1 MAAPWN
7 DHLLTLEE
15 YDELPYDN
23 SRHYELHE
31 GVLIVTPRAI
41 PLHQKVAYHLEK
53 ALDAQLPYD
62 WDVFNDVE
70 IVLRS
75 TFPSIVRAPDVVVVS
90 AEAAEANPPR
100 FTPDQVLLAVE
111 IISPGSRNTDTITK
125 PVEYAA
131 AGIPHYWVI
140 DLDPPLSL
148 TAYHLAGDLGYQEA
162 PAVTQS
168 FSTSEPFPLDIDLT
182 ALPVLRAERRKK
194 ADQ

>member
-15 YDELPYDN
+15 YDALPEDN

-41 PLHQKVAYHLEK
+41 PLHQKVAYHLQV
-53 ALDAQLPYD
+53 ALDAHLSDD
-62 WDVFNDVE
+62 WEIFQDVE
-70 IVLRS
+70 VVLRS
-75 TFPSIVRAPDVVVVS
+75 VFPPIVRAPDLVIVS

-100 FTPDQVLLAVE
+100 FAPDQVLLAVE

-125 PVEYAA
+125 PAEYAA

-140 DLDPPLSL
+140 DLESPLSL
-148 TAYHLAGDLGYQEA
+148 TVFHLVGDLGYQRA
-162 PAVTQS
+162 PAVTGR
-168 FSTSEPFPLDIDLT
+168 FTTSEPFPLDIDLT
-182 ALPVLRAERRKK
+182 SLPILRSERRKK
-194 ADQ
+194 VDQ

>member
-15 YDELPYDN
+15 YDELPEDN

-41 PLHQKVAYHLEK
+41 PLRQKVAYHLQR
-53 ALDAQLPYD
+53 ALDAQLPYE
-62 WDVFNDVE
+62 WDTFYDVE
-70 IVLRS
+70 VVLRS
-75 TFPSIVRAPDVVVVS
+75 VFPPIVRAPDVVVVS

-111 IISPGSRNTDTITK
+111 VISPGSRNTDTITK
-125 PVEYAA
+125 PAEYAA

-140 DLDPPLSL
+140 DPDPPLSL
-148 TAYHLAGDLGYQEA
+148 TAFHLAGDLGYQQA
-162 PAVTQS
+162 PAVVGRFT
-168 FSTSEPFPLDIDLT
+168 TSAPFPVDIDLT
-182 ALPVLRAERRKK
+182 SLPILRSERRKK
-194 ADQ
+194 VDQ